1 MSGLKSGPVSSPVA
15 GSKIINW
22 GYHGVAVT
30 NPYKSVILEEI

>member
-22 GYHGVAVT
+22 GYGGAALLA
-30 NPYKSVILEEI
+30 PYKTVILEEI